1 LNYASKEIADQ
12 AGEVQ
17 AEDKNNKRRKQFGNA
32 SDKKS
37 NHLIKIGFHFLSPSS
52 ACAYLNRKPAE
63 SLLGLSR
70 IHPPDIIP
78 QMSILDAHTMDFFS
92 RGPEQTRRIGM
103 RLGGAL
109 QAGDVI
115 CLQGD
120 LGAGKTTF
128 VQGIARGWGSLDSV
142 SSPTFIIV
150 NVYRRGDEARLFH
163 MDAYR
168 LDSTPEA
175 EELDLDSM
183 LAQGPLL
190 IEWPERMDGL
200 VPAERLWVSLEHIDE
215 EERQMKFKA
224 TGQRYDNLLEVIR
237 HAAYGGD

>member
-1 LNYASKEIADQ
+1 MLFY
-12 AGEVQ
+12 
-17 AEDKNNKRRKQFGNA
+17 
-32 SDKKS
+32 
-37 NHLIKIGFHFLSPSS
+37 
-52 ACAYLNRKPAE
+52 YLNRKPRGR
-63 SLLGLSR
+63 LLGDFGRPDTRAQSFFLDDSVASLVKRFVTDGSAGVWSR
-70 IHPPDIIP
+70 ISLPDIILAMP
-78 QMSILDAHTMDFFS
+78 ILDLHTMDFFS
-92 RGPEQTRRIGM
+92 RSPEQTRQIGM

-128 VQGIARGWGSLDSV
+128 VQGLALGWGSQDSV

-150 NVYRRGDEARLFH
+150 NMYRRGDEARLFH

-175 EELDLDSM
+175 EELDLDAM

-200 VPAERLWVSLEHIDE
+200 VPPECLWIQMEHIAE
-215 EERQMKFKA
+215 EEREMKFRA
-224 TGQRYDNLLEVIR
+224 AGSRYEQLLEIVR
-237 HAAYGGD
+237 QATYGGE

>member
-1 LNYASKEIADQ
+1 
-12 AGEVQ
+12 
-17 AEDKNNKRRKQFGNA
+17 
-32 SDKKS
+32 
-37 NHLIKIGFHFLSPSS
+37 
-52 ACAYLNRKPAE
+52 
-63 SLLGLSR
+63 
-70 IHPPDIIP
+70 
-78 QMSILDAHTMDFFS
+78 MDVFS
-92 RGPEQTRRIGM
+92 RSPEQTRRIGM

-128 VQGIARGWGSLDSV
+128 VQGIAHGWGSLDSV

-175 EELDLDSM
+175 EELDLDAM
-183 LAQGPLL
+183 LSQGPLI
-190 IEWPERMDGL
+190 IEWPERMEGL
-200 VPAERLWVSLEHIDE
+200 VPPENLWVNLEHIAEDE
-215 EERQMKFKA
+215 REMRFRASGE
-224 TGQRYDNLLEVIR
+224 RYDALLEMVR
-237 HAAYGGD
+237 KAAYGGD

>member
-1 LNYASKEIADQ
+1 M
-12 AGEVQ
+12 
-17 AEDKNNKRRKQFGNA
+17 
-32 SDKKS
+32 
-37 NHLIKIGFHFLSPSS
+37 HL
-52 ACAYLNRKPAE
+52 
-63 SLLGLSR
+63 
-70 IHPPDIIP
+70 PDIIP
-78 QMSILDAHTMDFFS
+78 AMSILDAHTMDFFS

-109 QAGDVI
+109 QVGDVI

-128 VQGIARGWGSLDSV
+128 VQGIAHGWGSVDAV

-175 EELDLDSM
+175 EELDLDAM

-190 IEWPERMDGL
+190 IEWPERMSRL
-200 VPAERLWVSLEHIDE
+200 VPNERLWINLEHINE
-215 EERQMKFKA
+215 EEREMKFKS
-224 TGQRYDNLLEVIR
+224 TGKRYDDLLEVIR

>member
-1 LNYASKEIADQ
+1 MAW
-12 AGEVQ
+12 
-17 AEDKNNKRRKQFGNA
+17 
-32 SDKKS
+32 
-37 NHLIKIGFHFLSPSS
+37 
-52 ACAYLNRKPAE
+52 
-63 SLLGLSR
+63 SR
-70 IHPPDIIP
+70 IHLPDIIP
-78 QMSILDAHTMDFFS
+78 AMSILDAHTMDFFS

-109 QAGDVI
+109 QVGDVI

-128 VQGIARGWGSLDSV
+128 VQGIAHGWGSLDSV

-200 VPAERLWVSLEHIDE
+200 VPDERLWVSLEHINE
-215 EERQMKFKA
+215 EEREMKFKA
-224 TGQRYDNLLEVIR
+224 SGKRYDNLLELIR

>member
-1 LNYASKEIADQ
+1 MAIHGSLPW
-12 AGEVQ
+12 
-17 AEDKNNKRRKQFGNA
+17 RRIR
-32 SDKKS
+32 
-37 NHLIKIGFHFLSPSS
+37 L
-52 ACAYLNRKPAE
+52 
-63 SLLGLSR
+63 
-70 IHPPDIIP
+70 PDIIP
-78 QMSILDAHTMDFFS
+78 PMPILDLHTMDVIS
-92 RGPEQTRRIGM
+92 RSPEYTRQIGM

-109 QAGDVI
+109 RAGDVI

-128 VQGIARGWGSLDSV
+128 VQGVAHGWGSLDSV

-183 LAQGPLL
+183 LAQGALL

-200 VPAERLWVSLEHIDE
+200 VPSERLWIHLEHIAG
-215 EERQMKFKA
+215 EERQMKFHA
-224 TGQRYDNLLEVIR
+224 SGRRYDELLEVIR
-237 HAAYGGD
+237 RAAHGGD

>member
-1 LNYASKEIADQ
+1 M
-12 AGEVQ
+12 
-17 AEDKNNKRRKQFGNA
+17 
-32 SDKKS
+32 
-37 NHLIKIGFHFLSPSS
+37 P
-52 ACAYLNRKPAE
+52 
-63 SLLGLSR
+63 
-70 IHPPDIIP
+70 
-78 QMSILDAHTMDFFS
+78 ILDAHTMDFFS
-92 RGPEQTRRIGM
+92 RSPEQTRSIGL
-103 RLGGAL
+103 RLGAAL

-128 VQGIARGWGSLDSV
+128 VQGIAKGWGSLDSV

-150 NVYRRGDEARLFH
+150 NVYRRADQSQLFH

-190 IEWPERMDGL
+190 IEWPERINGL
-200 VPAERLWVSLEHIDE
+200 VPSECLWIQLEHIDE
-215 EERQMKFKA
+215 EERQMKFKSS
-224 TGQRYDNLLEVIR
+224 GKRYDGLLEMIR
-237 HAAYGGD
+237 RAAYGGD